1 VKFFSCL
8 FCFFLHWKSI
18 LRRFVPLAVVLM
30 LGYVVSGCSY
40 IGTTLNQA
48 GFSARFSE
56 VPSQK
61 IYKHMLKTDKFFVY
75 GKIFNG
81 IGLNQ
86 QSLAIVAISNEHQQG
101 ETSEKPLYPK
111 VRMRKIR

>member
-1 VKFFSCL
+1 
-8 FCFFLHWKSI
+8 
-18 LRRFVPLAVVLM
+18 M

-40 IGTTLNQA
+40 IGTTLKQT
-48 GFSARFSE
+48 GFLARFSE

-101 ETSEKPLYPK
+101 EMVDASHFTRLDSFYGLHLPAGYAQPNN
-111 VRMRKIR
+111 RKHIGNGSRRHVGS